1 MYYISMQLLDSKIGF
16 TPPKRKLT
24 IAELISSLQTLVS
37 KGVVEIS
44 EVQTY
49 MSNNNLCL
57 DSGLTPLSEL
67 WLKDLKKKVFHI
79 PAKDLKFTLQ
89 YEYTK
94 LNHMPI
100 GTVICYYLF
109 YLTVWEVH
117 PEFMSFV
124 SAELSE
130 KSILTCLQ
138 DKLIEL

>member
-1 MYYISMQLLDSKIGF
+1 MQLLDSKIGF

-49 MSNNNLCL
+49 MSNNRL
-57 DSGLTPLSEL
+57 DLDNGLAPLSEI
-67 WLKDLKKKVFHI
+67 WLKDLKKKMFMI
-79 PAKDLKFTLQ
+79 QAKDLKFTLQ

-124 SAELSE
+124 STEMSE
-130 KSILTCLQ
+130 KAILVYLQ
-138 DKLIEL
+138 DKLLDL